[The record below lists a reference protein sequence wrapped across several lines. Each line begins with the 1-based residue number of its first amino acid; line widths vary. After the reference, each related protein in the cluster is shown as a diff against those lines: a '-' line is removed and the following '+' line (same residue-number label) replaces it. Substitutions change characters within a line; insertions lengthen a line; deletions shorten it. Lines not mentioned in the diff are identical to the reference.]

1 MFCFCYS
8 QSKHGIN
15 EKEIKE
21 IRGKMPTTK
30 WPAAKWPRGKVVTTK
45 AVEKPAV
52 KQACPAESFCS
63 EENVDLSFPGPHMRD
78 FVKISYF

>member
-30 WPAAKWPRGKVVTTK
+30 WPAAKWPRGKV
-45 AVEKPAV
+45 AA
-52 KQACPAESFCS
+52 AERPVGVS
-63 EENVDLSFPGPHMRD
+63 LQ
-78 FVKISYF
+78 I